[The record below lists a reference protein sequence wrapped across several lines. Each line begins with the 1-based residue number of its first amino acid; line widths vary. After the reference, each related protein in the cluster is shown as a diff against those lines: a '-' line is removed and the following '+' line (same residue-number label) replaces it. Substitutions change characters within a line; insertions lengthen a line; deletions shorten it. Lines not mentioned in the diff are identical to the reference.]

1 MPKLA
6 KELSAIEVKRLN
18 HPGGDS
24 NRVVAVGGV
33 SGLLLQLLPGGGKT
47 WLLRTTV
54 GAKRRHVG
62 LGGFPEVTLAQARE
76 RAREAKELIRQGVDP
91 VEHKKAARSALIAAQ
106 RRGLL
111 FRDAVDR
118 YEAAKLEGMAPKG
131 RKQWR
136 SQLETYAL
144 PAIGDMLVQEITVQD
159 VLRALQP
166 IWAEKAE
173 TAKKVRASLEAVL
186 SWATVSGHREGDNP
200 ARWRGNLKELLPA
213 RAKAKAGNQPA
224 LALDDGP
231 KWFAALRAR
240 EGTGSR
246 ALEFLA
252 LTAAR
257 SGEVR
262 GAAWD
267 EINLEKGI
275 WTIPATRMKASKEHR
290 VPLSSAAVTLLKVL
304 PRMADNPLVFPAV
317 RGGQLSDMTLSATMK
332 RLHEAEIADGR
343 TGWLDPRNGKPAV
356 PHGLRSTFRDW
367 AAERGY
373 ERDMAEIALAH
384 VVGSDVERRYRR
396 TDMVERRRDMMTTWA
411 AFLRGE

>member
-6 KELSAIEVKRLN
+6 KELSAIEIKRLD

-54 GAKRRHVG
+54 GVKRRHVG

-91 VEHKKAARSALIAAQ
+91 IEHKKAARSALIAAQ

-144 PAIGDMLVQEITVQD
+144 PAIGDLLVQEITVQD

-200 ARWRGNLKELLPA
+200 AQWKGNLKELLPA
-213 RAKAKAGNQPA
+213 RDKTKAGNQPA
-224 LALDDGP
+224 LALEDGP
-231 KWFAALRAR
+231 NWFAALRAR

-267 EINLEKGI
+267 EINLEKGM
-275 WTIPATRMKASKEHR
+275 WTIPATRMKANKEHR
-290 VPLSSAAVTLLKVL
+290 VPLSPSAVGLLKAL
-304 PRMADNPLVFPAV
+304 PRMADNRLVFPAA

-343 TGWLDPRNGKPAV
+343 KGWLDPRNGKPAV

-367 AAERGY
+367 TAEKGY

-384 VVGSDVERRYRR
+384 LVGSDVERRYRR
-396 TDMVERRRDMMTTWA
+396 TDMVERRRDMMADWA
-411 AFLRGE
+411 AFLRG